1 VILVD
6 FRGIDTMGEITVLG
20 IAAIGVYALLKLH
33 TGRDEEGDVQMT
45 SLILKTTTRYL
56 TPLLLIF
63 SVFLFL
69 RGHNQPGGGFAGG
82 LGGGGS
88 FCALFH
94 CVRGGGGA
102 PRAAGKAA
110 PVDRRGLLASFT
122 SGVISLLNG
131 LPFLTGLWGYVQV
144 PGLGKLEVGT
154 PVLFDLGVYL
164 VVMGVTLSM
173 IFALEEAG

>member
-1 VILVD
+1 
-6 FRGIDTMGEITVLG
+6 
-20 IAAIGVYALLKLH
+20 
-33 TGRDEEGDVQMT
+33 MT

-82 LGGGGS
+82 LV
-88 FCALFH
+88 A
-94 CVRGGGGA
+94 
-102 PRAAGKAA
+102 AA
-110 PVDRRGLLASFT
+110 PFALYSIAYGAAEARRVLHIDPHRLIGVGLLASFT

-144 PGLGKLEVGT
+144 PGLEKIEVGT

-173 IFALEEAG
+173 VFALEEAG